1 MKNKLL
7 ELWDA
12 YWERRKIT
20 LPVTIVVAGLVIGG
34 IGYGI
39 SASGKKASAPKEA
52 KTKTEKV
59 VTPEYICYDKAGIYS
74 DKATYDAGEITVGD
88 VTVENATFNTLTIT
102 EGVGEGSV
110 TLNNDNVKK
119 ILVVNGGG
127 TNSLHING
135 GEYDEIVSNKYNCH
149 IVIDE
154 NCSVEKLTVPSTAL
168 VEVNGTVKTANVV
181 PSTYDGEV
189 TWETGFKAGEKA
201 TITALNISEEVKDTV
216 SVEDAS
222 GNAVKEEKTLTK
234 EQTAN
239 VQANV
244 QKATTTAQSNSSAA
258 KSEATSG
265 GSNTS
270 ASANTSTPSNNG
282 GSTNAPSNNTTPST
296 NNNVAPTPST
306 PSNNGGSTKPST
318 PSNNKPSTPT
328 VSYVTCPDC
337 GETYEKGTTHN
348 CSVMRTCDYCGA
360 KYKYWEQHDCPY
372 TTDYYGNKV
381 RKDSRYVVAVGGYGT
396 KKYSDGSYEVTDEG
410 RNALRQSYEIDLEEL
425 RGAGIEPTGRFSS
438 LDAYVISNSGI

>member
-59 VTPEYICYDKAGIYS
+59 VTPEYICYDKAGTYS

-201 TITALNISEEVKDTV
+201 TITALNISEEVKDAV

-244 QKATTTAQSNSSAA
+244 QKVTTTAQSNSSAA

-270 ASANTSTPSNNG
+270 ASAGTSTPSNNG

-306 PSNNGGSTKPST
+306 PSNNGGTTKPSA

>member
-1 MKNKLL
+1 MNKLL
-7 ELWDA
+7 ENYLN
-12 YWERRKIT
+12 YKKIT
-20 LPVTIVVAGLVIGG
+20 IPVTVLVAGLIIGG
-34 IGYGI
+34 VTYGVTSSSKDTVK
-39 SASGKKASAPKEA
+39 SASKDA

-59 VTPEYICYDKAGIYS
+59 VTPEYICYDKAGTYS
-74 DKATYDAGEITVGD
+74 DKATYDAGEITASD

-201 TITALNISEEVKDTV
+201 TITALNISEEVKDAV

-244 QKATTTAQSNSSAA
+244 QKVTSTAQSNSSAA

-270 ASANTSTPSNNG
+270 ASAGTSTPSNNG
-282 GSTNAPSNNTTPST
+282 GSTHAPSNNTTPST
-296 NNNVAPTPST
+296 NNNVAPTPS
-306 PSNNGGSTKPST
+306 NNGGTTKPSA
-318 PSNNKPSTPT
+318 PNNNKPSTPT

-348 CSVMRTCDYCGA
+348 CSVMRTCNYCGA

-381 RKDSRYVVAVGGYGT
+381 RKDSRYVVAVGTWGT

-410 RNALRQSYEIDLEEL
+410 RNACRDGYTTEEL
-425 RGAGIEPTGRFSS
+425 AHPGDWTS
-438 LDAYVISNSGI
+438 LDEFVIYHSGV

>member
-7 ELWDA
+7 ELWGA

-20 LPVTIVVAGLVIGG
+20 LPVTIAVAGLVIGG

-59 VTPEYICYDKAGIYS
+59 VTPEYICYDKAGTYS

-201 TITALNISEEVKDTV
+201 TITALNISEEVKGAV

-244 QKATTTAQSNSSAA
+244 QKVTTTAQSNSSAA

-270 ASANTSTPSNNG
+270 ASAGASTPSNNG

-306 PSNNGGSTKPST
+306 PST
-318 PSNNKPSTPT
+318 PSNNNSSSSEPQW
-328 VSYVTCPDC
+328 VTCPECGDTYQSGTNHKCQTFTCTVC
-337 GETYEKGTTHN
+337 GETYPRSKTHN
-348 CSVMRTCDYCGA
+348 C
-360 KYKYWEQHDCPY
+360 QY
-372 TTDYYGNKV
+372 TKDAYGNVV
-381 RKDSRYVVAVGGYGT
+381 RKDSRYVVAVGNYDV
-396 KKYSDGSYEVTDEG
+396 KKMSDGSYDIP
-410 RNALRQSYEIDLEEL
+410 QSARDLCKQGYESECLILGEDPW
-425 RGAGIEPTGRFSS
+425 GS
-438 LDAYVISNSGI
+438 LDAYIIACRACV

>member
-1 MKNKLL
+1 MNKLL
-7 ELWDA
+7 ENYLN
-12 YWERRKIT
+12 YKKIT
-20 LPVTIVVAGLVIGG
+20 IPVTVLAAGLIIGG
-34 IGYGI
+34 VTYGVTSSSKDTVK
-39 SASGKKASAPKEA
+39 SASKDA

-59 VTPEYICYDKAGIYS
+59 VTPEYICYDKAGTYS

-201 TITALNISEEVKDTV
+201 TITALNISEEVKNAV

-244 QKATTTAQSNSSAA
+244 QKVTSTAQSNSSAA

-270 ASANTSTPSNNG
+270 ASAGTSSPSNNG
-282 GSTNAPSNNTTPST
+282 SVNAPSNNTAPST
-296 NNNVAPTPST
+296 NNVAPAPST
-306 PSNNGGSTKPST
+306 PSAPSNNGNVKPSA
-318 PSNNKPSTPT
+318 PNNNKPSTPT

-348 CSVMRTCDYCGA
+348 CSVMRTCNYCGA

-381 RKDSRYVVAVGGYGT
+381 RKDSRYVVAVGNYDI
-396 KKYSDGSYEVTDEG
+396 KKYSDGSYDVPQSARDTL
-410 RNALRQSYEIDLEEL
+410 ASSYESEKYAYGDNWVNNPRLTSID
-425 RGAGIEPTGRFSS
+425 AWC
-438 LDAYVISNSGI
+438 ISCSGI

>member
-7 ELWDA
+7 ELWGA

-20 LPVTIVVAGLVIGG
+20 LPVTIIVAGLVIGG

-52 KTKTEKV
+52 KAKTEKV
-59 VTPEYICYDKAGIYS
+59 VTPEYICYDKAGTYS

-154 NCSVEKLTVPSTAL
+154 NCSVEKLTVPSSAL

-244 QKATTTAQSNSSAA
+244 QKVTTTAQSNSSAA
-258 KSEATSG
+258 KSEATSS

-270 ASANTSTPSNNG
+270 ASAGTSTPSNNG

-306 PSNNGGSTKPST
+306 PST
-318 PSNNKPSTPT
+318 PSNNNSSSSEPQW
-328 VSYVTCPDC
+328 VTCPECGDTYQSGTNHKCQTFTCTVC
-337 GETYEKGTTHN
+337 GETYPRSKTHN
-348 CSVMRTCDYCGA
+348 C
-360 KYKYWEQHDCPY
+360 QY
-372 TTDYYGNKV
+372 TKDAYGNVV
-381 RKDSRYVVAVGGYGT
+381 RKDSRYVVAVGTWGT

-410 RNALRQSYEIDLEEL
+410 RNACRDGYATEEL
-425 RGAGIEPTGRFSS
+425 AHPGDWSS
-438 LDAYVISNSGI
+438 LDEFVIFHSGI

>member
-7 ELWDA
+7 ELWGA

-20 LPVTIVVAGLVIGG
+20 LPVTIAVAGLVIGG

-59 VTPEYICYDKAGIYS
+59 VTPEYICYDKAGTYS

-201 TITALNISEEVKDTV
+201 TITALNISEEVRDAV

-244 QKATTTAQSNSSAA
+244 QKVTTTAQSNSSAA

-270 ASANTSTPSNNG
+270 ASAGASTPSNNG

-296 NNNVAPTPST
+296 NNNVAPTPS
-306 PSNNGGSTKPST
+306 KPST
-318 PSNNKPSTPT
+318 PSNNSSSSSEPQW
-328 VSYVTCPDC
+328 VTCPECGDTYQSGTNHKCQTFTCTVC
-337 GETYEKGTTHN
+337 GETYPRSKTHN
-348 CSVMRTCDYCGA
+348 C
-360 KYKYWEQHDCPY
+360 QY
-372 TTDYYGNKV
+372 TKDAYGNVV

-396 KKYSDGSYEVTDEG
+396 KKYSDGSYEVTDYG
-410 RNALRQSYEIDLEEL
+410 REINRSSYEEEKMIQGDNWVNIPYL
-425 RGAGIEPTGRFSS
+425 SS
-438 LDAYVISNSGI
+438 LDAYVINCSGI

>member
-39 SASGKKASAPKEA
+39 SASGKKEAAPKEA
-52 KTKTEKV
+52 KAKTEKV
-59 VTPEYICYDKAGIYS
+59 VTPEYICYDKAGTYS
-74 DKATYDAGEITVGD
+74 DKATYDAGEITVSD

-154 NCSVEKLTVPSTAL
+154 NCSVEKLTVPSSAL

-181 PSTYDGEV
+181 PSTYDGEI

-201 TITALNISEEVKDTV
+201 TITALNISEEVKDDV

-244 QKATTTAQSNSSAA
+244 QKVTTTAQSNSSAA
-258 KSEATSG
+258 KNEATSG

-270 ASANTSTPSNNG
+270 ASASTSTPSNNG
-282 GSTNAPSNNTTPST
+282 GNTNAPSNNSTPST

-306 PSNNGGSTKPST
+306 PST
-318 PSNNKPSTPT
+318 PSNNNGSSNEPQW
-328 VSYVTCPDC
+328 VTCPECGDTYQSGTNHKCQTFTCTVC
-337 GETYEKGTTHN
+337 GETYPRSKTHN
-348 CSVMRTCDYCGA
+348 C
-360 KYKYWEQHDCPY
+360 QY
-372 TTDYYGNKV
+372 TKDAYGNVV
-381 RKDSRYVVAVGGYGT
+381 RKDSRYVVAVGNYDI
-396 KKYSDGSYEVTDEG
+396 KKYSDGSYDVPQSARDTL
-410 RNALRQSYEIDLEEL
+410 ASSYESEKYAYGDNWVNNPRLASID
-425 RGAGIEPTGRFSS
+425 AWC
-438 LDAYVISNSGI
+438 ISCSGI

>member
-1 MKNKLL
+1 MKNKFL
-7 ELWDA
+7 ELWNNFLT
-12 YWERRKIT
+12 YKKIT
-20 LPVTIVVAGLVIGG
+20 IPVTIVVAGLVIGG

-39 SASGKKASAPKEA
+39 SASGKKAAAPKEA
-52 KTKTEKV
+52 KEKTEKV
-59 VTPEYICYDKAGIYS
+59 VAPEYICYDKAGTYS

-201 TITALNISEEVKDTV
+201 TITALNISEEVKDAV

-244 QKATTTAQSNSSAA
+244 QKVTSTAQSNSSAA
-258 KSEATSG
+258 KSEATNG

-270 ASANTSTPSNNG
+270 ASAGTSTPSNNG
-282 GSTNAPSNNTTPST
+282 GSTNAPSNNTTP
-296 NNNVAPTPST
+296 
-306 PSNNGGSTKPST
+306 
-318 PSNNKPSTPT
+318 T
-328 VSYVTCPDC
+328 VSYVTCPD
-337 GETYEKGTTHN
+337 
-348 CSVMRTCDYCGA
+348 
-360 KYKYWEQHDCPY
+360 
-372 TTDYYGNKV
+372 
-381 RKDSRYVVAVGGYGT
+381 
-396 KKYSDGSYEVTDEG
+396 
-410 RNALRQSYEIDLEEL
+410 
-425 RGAGIEPTGRFSS
+425 
-438 LDAYVISNSGI
+438 

>member
-59 VTPEYICYDKAGIYS
+59 VTPEYICYDKAGTYS

-154 NCSVEKLTVPSTAL
+154 NCSVEKLTVPSSAL

-201 TITALNISEEVKDTV
+201 TITALNISEEVKGAV

-244 QKATTTAQSNSSAA
+244 QKVTTTAQSNSSAA
-258 KSEATSG
+258 KSEATSS

-270 ASANTSTPSNNG
+270 ASAGTSTPSNNG

-296 NNNVAPTPST
+296 NNNVAPTPS
-306 PSNNGGSTKPST
+306 KPST
-318 PSNNKPSTPT
+318 PSNNNSSSSEPQW
-328 VSYVTCPDC
+328 VTCPECGDTYQSGTNHKCQTFTCTVC
-337 GETYEKGTTHN
+337 GETYPRSKTHN
-348 CSVMRTCDYCGA
+348 C
-360 KYKYWEQHDCPY
+360 QY
-372 TTDYYGNKV
+372 TKDAYGNVV
-381 RKDSRYVVAVGGYGT
+381 RKDSRYVVAVGNYDI
-396 KKYSDGSYEVTDEG
+396 KKYSDGSYDVPQSARDTL
-410 RNALRQSYEIDLEEL
+410 ASSYESEKYAYGDNWVNNPRLTSID
-425 RGAGIEPTGRFSS
+425 AWC
-438 LDAYVISNSGI
+438 ISCSGI

>member
-59 VTPEYICYDKAGIYS
+59 VTPEYICYDKAGTYS

-201 TITALNISEEVKDTV
+201 TITALNISEEVRDAV

-244 QKATTTAQSNSSAA
+244 QKVTTTAQSNSSAA
-258 KSEATSG
+258 KSETTSG

-270 ASANTSTPSNNG
+270 ASAGASTPSNNG

-296 NNNVAPTPST
+296 NNNVAPTPS
-306 PSNNGGSTKPST
+306 KPST
-318 PSNNKPSTPT
+318 PSNNSSSSSEPQW
-328 VSYVTCPDC
+328 VTCPECGDTYQSGTNHKCQTFTCTVC
-337 GETYEKGTTHN
+337 GETYPRSKTHN
-348 CSVMRTCDYCGA
+348 C
-360 KYKYWEQHDCPY
+360 QY
-372 TTDYYGNKV
+372 TKDAYGNVV
-381 RKDSRYVVAVGGYGT
+381 RKDSRYVVAVGNYDI
-396 KKYSDGSYEVTDEG
+396 KKYSDGSYDVPQSARDTL
-410 RNALRQSYEIDLEEL
+410 ASSYESEKYAYGDNWVNNPRLTSID
-425 RGAGIEPTGRFSS
+425 AWC
-438 LDAYVISNSGI
+438 ISCSGI

>member
-59 VTPEYICYDKAGIYS
+59 VTPEYICYDKAGTYS

-154 NCSVEKLTVPSTAL
+154 NCSVEKLTVPSSAL

-201 TITALNISEEVKDTV
+201 TITALNISEEVKDAV
-216 SVEDAS
+216 SVEDAT
-222 GNAVKEEKTLTK
+222 GTAVKEEKTLSK
-234 EQTAN
+234 EQTSK

-244 QKATTTAQSNSSAA
+244 QKVTTTAQSNSSAA

-270 ASANTSTPSNNG
+270 ASAGTSTPSNNG

-296 NNNVAPTPST
+296 NNNVAPTPSK
-306 PSNNGGSTKPST
+306 PSNNGGTTKPSA

-381 RKDSRYVVAVGGYGT
+381 RKDSRYVVAVGLWGT

-410 RNALRQSYEIDLEEL
+410 RNACRDGYATEEL
-425 RGAGIEPTGRFSS
+425 AHPGDWSS
-438 LDAYVISNSGI
+438 LDEFVIFHSGI

>member
-1 MKNKLL
+1 MNKLL
-7 ELWDA
+7 ENYLN
-12 YWERRKIT
+12 YKKIT
-20 LPVTIVVAGLVIGG
+20 IPVTVLVAGLIIGG
-34 IGYGI
+34 VTYGVTSSSKDTVK
-39 SASGKKASAPKEA
+39 SASKDA

-59 VTPEYICYDKAGIYS
+59 VTPEYICYDKAGTYS
-74 DKATYDAGEITVGD
+74 DKATYDAGEITASD

-154 NCSVEKLTVPSTAL
+154 NCKVATLTVPSSAL
-168 VEVNGTVKTANVV
+168 VEVNGTVETANVV
-181 PSTYDGEV
+181 PSDYDGEI

-201 TITALNISEEVKDTV
+201 NISALNISEEVKNDV

-222 GNAVKEEKTLTK
+222 GNAVKEEKTLSK
-234 EQTAN
+234 EQTSK
-239 VQANV
+239 VQAKV
-244 QKATTTAQSNSSAA
+244 EKSTTTAQNSASTA
-258 KSEATSG
+258 KTNTVNSG
-265 GSNTS
+265 ANTS
-270 ASANTSTPSNNG
+270 ASVPSNTTAQAPAQNTTASNGNTSAG
-282 GSTNAPSNNTTPST
+282 TNTSAGNKLPDNYNTNTG
-296 NNNVAPTPST
+296 NNNNEPE
-306 PSNNGGSTKPST
+306 
-318 PSNNKPSTPT
+318 
-328 VSYVTCPDC
+328 YIEC
-337 GETYEKGTTHN
+337 EE
-348 CSVMRTCDYCGA
+348 CGA
-360 KYKYWEQHDCPY
+360 MYKKGSPHPTGVCPLCGQTVLQGHYHDCPMTY
-372 TTDYYGNKV
+372 DYYGNKV

>member
-7 ELWDA
+7 EFWDA

-39 SASGKKASAPKEA
+39 SASGKKAAAPKEA
-52 KTKTEKV
+52 KEKTEKV
-59 VTPEYICYDKAGIYS
+59 VTPEYICYDKAGTYS
-74 DKATYDAGEITVGD
+74 DKATYDAGEITASD

-154 NCSVEKLTVPSTAL
+154 NCKVATLTVPSSAL
-168 VEVNGTVKTANVV
+168 VEVNGTVETANVV
-181 PSTYDGEV
+181 PSDYDGEI

-201 TITALNISEEVKDTV
+201 NISALNISEEVKNDV

-222 GNAVKEEKTLTK
+222 GNAVKEEKTLSK
-234 EQTAN
+234 EQTSK
-239 VQANV
+239 VQAKV
-244 QKATTTAQSNSSAA
+244 EKSTTTAQNSASTA
-258 KSEATSG
+258 KTNTVNSG
-265 GSNTS
+265 ANTS
-270 ASANTSTPSNNG
+270 ASVPSNTTAQAPAQNTTASNGNTSAG
-282 GSTNAPSNNTTPST
+282 TNTSAGNKLPDNYNTNTG
-296 NNNVAPTPST
+296 NNNNEPE
-306 PSNNGGSTKPST
+306 
-318 PSNNKPSTPT
+318 
-328 VSYVTCPDC
+328 YIEC
-337 GETYEKGTTHN
+337 EE
-348 CSVMRTCDYCGA
+348 CGA
-360 KYKYWEQHDCPY
+360 MYKKGSPHPTGVCPLCGQTVLQGHYHDCPMTY
-372 TTDYYGNKV
+372 DYYGNKV
-381 RKDSRYVVAVGGYGT
+381 RKDSRYVVAVGGWGT
-396 KKYSDGSYEVTDEG
+396 KKFSDGSYEVTDEG
-410 RNALRQSYEIDLEEL
+410 RNANRQAYESEKLIQGEDWVNYPRL
-425 RGAGIEPTGRFSS
+425 AT
-438 LDAYVISNSGI
+438 LDTYVISCSGI

>member
-59 VTPEYICYDKAGIYS
+59 VTPEYICYDKAGTYS

-154 NCSVEKLTVPSTAL
+154 NCSVEKLTVPSSAL

-201 TITALNISEEVKDTV
+201 TITALNISEEVKGAV

-244 QKATTTAQSNSSAA
+244 QKVTTTAQSNSSAA
-258 KSEATSG
+258 KSEATSS

-270 ASANTSTPSNNG
+270 ASAGTSTPSNNG

-306 PSNNGGSTKPST
+306 PST

-328 VSYVTCPDC
+328 TTYVDCP
-337 GETYEKGTTHN
+337 T
-348 CSVMRTCDYCGA
+348 CGA
-360 KYKYWEQHDCPY
+360 TYDKSAGHPTGTCGLCGATVLQYHYHDCPC
-372 TTDYYGNKV
+372 TWDAYGNVV

-396 KKYSDGSYEVTDEG
+396 KKYSDGSYEVTDYG
-410 RNALRQSYEIDLEEL
+410 REINRSSYEEEKMIQGDNWVNIPYL
-425 RGAGIEPTGRFSS
+425 SS
-438 LDAYVISNSGI
+438 LDAYVINCSGI

>member
-7 ELWDA
+7 EFWNA

-39 SASGKKASAPKEA
+39 SASGKKAAAPKEA
-52 KTKTEKV
+52 KEKTEKV
-59 VTPEYICYDKAGIYS
+59 VTPEYICYDKAGTYS
-74 DKATYDAGEITVGD
+74 DKATYDAGEITASD

-154 NCSVEKLTVPSTAL
+154 NCKVATLTVPSSAL
-168 VEVNGTVKTANVV
+168 VEVNGTVETANVV
-181 PSTYDGEV
+181 PSDYDGEI

-201 TITALNISEEVKDTV
+201 NISALNISEEVKNDV

-222 GNAVKEEKTLTK
+222 GNAVKEEKTLSK
-234 EQTAN
+234 EQTSK
-239 VQANV
+239 VQAKV
-244 QKATTTAQSNSSAA
+244 EKSTTTAQNSASTA
-258 KSEATSG
+258 KTNTVNSG
-265 GSNTS
+265 ANTS
-270 ASANTSTPSNNG
+270 ASVPSNTTAQAPAQNTTASNGNASAGTNTSAGNKLPDNYN
-282 GSTNAPSNNTTPST
+282 TNTG
-296 NNNVAPTPST
+296 NNNNEPE
-306 PSNNGGSTKPST
+306 
-318 PSNNKPSTPT
+318 
-328 VSYVTCPDC
+328 YIEC
-337 GETYEKGTTHN
+337 EE
-348 CSVMRTCDYCGA
+348 CGA
-360 KYKYWEQHDCPY
+360 MYKKGSPHPTGVCPLCGQTVLQGHYHDCPMTY
-372 TTDYYGNKV
+372 DYYGNKV
-381 RKDSRYVVAVGGYGT
+381 RKDSRYVVAVGGWGT
-396 KKYSDGSYEVTDEG
+396 KKFSDGSYEVTDEG
-410 RNALRQSYEIDLEEL
+410 RNANRQAYESEKLIQGEDWVNYPRL
-425 RGAGIEPTGRFSS
+425 AT
-438 LDAYVISNSGI
+438 LDTYVISCSGI

>member
-7 ELWDA
+7 EFWDA

-39 SASGKKASAPKEA
+39 SASGKKATAPKEA
-52 KTKTEKV
+52 KEKTEKV
-59 VTPEYICYDKAGIYS
+59 VTPEYICYDKAGTYS
-74 DKATYDAGEITVGD
+74 DKATYDAGEITASD

-154 NCSVEKLTVPSTAL
+154 NCSVDKLTVPSTAL

-201 TITALNISEEVKDTV
+201 TITALNISEEVKDAV

-244 QKATTTAQSNSSAA
+244 QKVTSTAQSNSSAA

-282 GSTNAPSNNTTPST
+282 SVNAPSNNTTPST

-306 PSNNGGSTKPST
+306 PST

-328 VSYVTCPDC
+328 TTYVDCP
-337 GETYEKGTTHN
+337 T
-348 CSVMRTCDYCGA
+348 CGA
-360 KYKYWEQHDCPY
+360 TYDKSAGHPTGTCGLCGATVLQYHYHDCPC
-372 TTDYYGNKV
+372 TWDAYGNVV
-381 RKDSRYVVAVGGYGT
+381 RKDSRYVVAVGNYDV
-396 KKYSDGSYEVTDEG
+396 KKMSDGSYDIP
-410 RNALRQSYEIDLEEL
+410 QSARDTLAHDYEEEKML
-425 RGAGIEPTGRFSS
+425 QGESIPWKT
-438 LDAYVISNSGI
+438 LDSYIAAHSGV

>member
-1 MKNKLL
+1 MNKLL
-7 ELWDA
+7 ENYLN
-12 YWERRKIT
+12 YKKIT
-20 LPVTIVVAGLVIGG
+20 IPVTVLVAGLIIGG
-34 IGYGI
+34 VTYGVTSSSKDTVK
-39 SASGKKASAPKEA
+39 SASKDA

-59 VTPEYICYDKAGIYS
+59 VTPEYICYDKAGTYS
-74 DKATYDAGEITVGD
+74 DKATYDAGEITASD

-201 TITALNISEEVKDTV
+201 TITALNISEEVKDAV

-244 QKATTTAQSNSSAA
+244 QKVTSTAQSNSSAA
-258 KSEATSG
+258 KSEATNG

-282 GSTNAPSNNTTPST
+282 SVNAPSKNTTPST

-306 PSNNGGSTKPST
+306 PST

-328 VSYVTCPDC
+328 TTYVDCP
-337 GETYEKGTTHN
+337 T
-348 CSVMRTCDYCGA
+348 CGA
-360 KYKYWEQHDCPY
+360 TYDKSAGHPTGTCGLCGATVLQYHYHDCPC
-372 TTDYYGNKV
+372 TWDAYGNVV
-381 RKDSRYVVAVGGYGT
+381 RKDSRYVVAVGNYDV
-396 KKYSDGSYEVTDEG
+396 KKMSDGSYDIP
-410 RNALRQSYEIDLEEL
+410 QSARDTLAHDYEEEKML
-425 RGAGIEPTGRFSS
+425 QGESIPWKT
-438 LDAYVISNSGI
+438 LDSYIAAHSGV

>member
-39 SASGKKASAPKEA
+39 SASGKKEAAPKEA
-52 KTKTEKV
+52 KAKTEKV
-59 VTPEYICYDKAGIYS
+59 VTPEYICYDKAGTYS

-135 GEYDEIVSNKYNCH
+135 GKYDEIVSNKYNCH

-154 NCSVEKLTVPSTAL
+154 NCSVEKLTVPSSAL

-189 TWETGFKAGEKA
+189 TWETGFRAGEKA
-201 TITALNISEEVKDTV
+201 TITALNISEEVKDDV

-244 QKATTTAQSNSSAA
+244 QKVTSTAQSNSSAA

-270 ASANTSTPSNNG
+270 ASASTSTPSNNG

-296 NNNVAPTPST
+296 NNNVAPAPST
-306 PSNNGGSTKPST
+306 PSNNGGTTKPST

-348 CSVMRTCDYCGA
+348 CSVMRTCNYCGA

-381 RKDSRYVVAVGGYGT
+381 RKDSRYVVAVGNYDV
-396 KKYSDGSYEVTDEG
+396 KKMSDGSYDIP
-410 RNALRQSYEIDLEEL
+410 QSARDTLAHDYEEEKML
-425 RGAGIEPTGRFSS
+425 QGESIPWKT
-438 LDAYVISNSGI
+438 LDSYIAAHSGV

>member
-59 VTPEYICYDKAGIYS
+59 VTPEYICYDKAGTYS

-102 EGVGEGSV
+102 EGVGEDSV
-110 TLNNDNVKK
+110 TLNNDKVKK

-154 NCSVEKLTVPSTAL
+154 NCSVEKLTVPSSAL

-181 PSTYDGEV
+181 PSTYEGEV
-189 TWETGFKAGEKA
+189 TWESGFKAGEKA
-201 TITALNISEEVKDTV
+201 TITSLNISEEVKNDV
-216 SVEDAS
+216 SVEDVS

-244 QKATTTAQSNSSAA
+244 QKVTTTAQSNSSAA

-270 ASANTSTPSNNG
+270 ASAGTSTPSNNG
-282 GSTNAPSNNTTPST
+282 SANVPSNNTAPST
-296 NNNVAPTPST
+296 NNVAPTPS
-306 PSNNGGSTKPST
+306 NNGGTT
-318 PSNNKPSTPT
+318 KPSTPT

-348 CSVMRTCDYCGA
+348 CSVMRTCNYCGA

-372 TTDYYGNKV
+372 TTDYYGNVV
-381 RKDSRYVVAVGGYGT
+381 RKDSRYVVAVGGWGT
-396 KKYSDGSYEVTDEG
+396 KKFSDGSYEVTDEG
-410 RNALRQSYEIDLEEL
+410 RNANRQSYETEVLACQ
-425 RGAGIEPTGRFSS
+425 GAGISISGTRYET
-438 LDAYVISNSGI
+438 LDTFVISCSGI

>member
-7 ELWDA
+7 EFWDA

-39 SASGKKASAPKEA
+39 SASGKKAAAPKEA
-52 KTKTEKV
+52 KEKTEKV
-59 VTPEYICYDKAGIYS
+59 VTPEYICYDKAGTYS
-74 DKATYDAGEITVGD
+74 DKATYDAGEITASD

-154 NCSVEKLTVPSTAL
+154 NCKVATLTVPSSAL
-168 VEVNGTVKTANVV
+168 VEVNGTVETANVV
-181 PSTYDGEV
+181 PSDYDGEI

-201 TITALNISEEVKDTV
+201 NISALNISEEVKNDV

-222 GNAVKEEKTLTK
+222 GNAVKEEKTLSK
-234 EQTAN
+234 EQTSK
-239 VQANV
+239 VQAKV
-244 QKATTTAQSNSSAA
+244 EKSTTTAQNSASTA
-258 KSEATSG
+258 KTNTVNSG
-265 GSNTS
+265 ANTS
-270 ASANTSTPSNNG
+270 ASVPSNTTAQAPAQNTTASNGNTSAG
-282 GSTNAPSNNTTPST
+282 TNTSAGNKLPDNYNTNTG
-296 NNNVAPTPST
+296 NNNNEPE
-306 PSNNGGSTKPST
+306 
-318 PSNNKPSTPT
+318 
-328 VSYVTCPDC
+328 YIEC
-337 GETYEKGTTHN
+337 EE
-348 CSVMRTCDYCGA
+348 CGA
-360 KYKYWEQHDCPY
+360 MYKKGSPHPAGVCPLCGQTVLQGHYHDCPMTY
-372 TTDYYGNKV
+372 DYYGNKV
-381 RKDSRYVVAVGGYGT
+381 RKDSRYVVAVGGWGT
-396 KKYSDGSYEVTDEG
+396 KKFSDGSYEVTDEG
-410 RNALRQSYEIDLEEL
+410 RNANRQAYESEKLIQGEDWVNYPRL
-425 RGAGIEPTGRFSS
+425 AT
-438 LDAYVISNSGI
+438 LDTYVISCSGI

>member
-7 ELWDA
+7 ELWNA

-39 SASGKKASAPKEA
+39 SASGKKEAAPKEA
-52 KTKTEKV
+52 KAKTEKV
-59 VTPEYICYDKAGIYS
+59 VTPEYICYDKAGTYS

-154 NCSVEKLTVPSTAL
+154 NCSVEKLTVPSSAL

-201 TITALNISEEVKDTV
+201 TITALNISEEVKDDV
-216 SVEDAS
+216 SVEDAT
-222 GNAVKEEKTLTK
+222 GTAVKEEKTLTK

-244 QKATTTAQSNSSAA
+244 QKVTITAQSNSSAA

-270 ASANTSTPSNNG
+270 ASASTSTPSNNG
-282 GSTNAPSNNTTPST
+282 GNTNAPSNNTTPST
-296 NNNVAPTPST
+296 NNNVAPAPST
-306 PSNNGGSTKPST
+306 PSNPSNNGGTTKPSA
-318 PSNNKPSTPT
+318 STT
-328 VSYVTCPDC
+328 TYVTCPTC
-337 GETYEKGTTHN
+337 GETYDKNIGHSSGI
-348 CSVMRTCDYCGA
+348 CSVCGETCLNGHY
-360 KYKYWEQHDCPY
+360 HDCPY
-372 TTDYYGNKV
+372 TWDAYGNKV
-381 RKDSRYVVAVGGYGT
+381 RKDSRYVVAVGQWET
-396 KKYSDGSYEVTDEG
+396 KKYSDGTYEVTEAG
-410 RNALRQSYEIDLEEL
+410 RNANRQAYESEKLIQGDDWVNYPRL
-425 RGAGIEPTGRFSS
+425 AS
-438 LDAYVISNSGI
+438 LDAYVISCSGI

>member
-59 VTPEYICYDKAGIYS
+59 VTPEYICYDKAGTYS

-216 SVEDAS
+216 SVHDAS
-222 GNAVKEEKTLTK
+222 GNAVKEEKTLSK
-234 EQTAN
+234 EQTSK

-244 QKATTTAQSNSSAA
+244 QKVTTTAQS
-258 KSEATSG
+258 
-265 GSNTS
+265 
-270 ASANTSTPSNNG
+270 
-282 GSTNAPSNNTTPST
+282 
-296 NNNVAPTPST
+296 
-306 PSNNGGSTKPST
+306 
-318 PSNNKPSTPT
+318 
-328 VSYVTCPDC
+328 
-337 GETYEKGTTHN
+337 
-348 CSVMRTCDYCGA
+348 
-360 KYKYWEQHDCPY
+360 
-372 TTDYYGNKV
+372 
-381 RKDSRYVVAVGGYGT
+381 
-396 KKYSDGSYEVTDEG
+396 
-410 RNALRQSYEIDLEEL
+410 
-425 RGAGIEPTGRFSS
+425 
-438 LDAYVISNSGI
+438 

>member
-59 VTPEYICYDKAGIYS
+59 VTPEYICYDKAGTYS

-189 TWETGFKAGEKA
+189 TWETGVKAGEKA

-222 GNAVKEEKTLTK
+222 GNAVKEEKNLTK

-270 ASANTSTPSNNG
+270 ASAGTSIPSNNG
-282 GSTNAPSNNTTPST
+282 GNTNAPSNNTTPST
-296 NNNVAPTPST
+296 NNNVSPT
-306 PSNNGGSTKPST
+306 PST

-337 GETYEKGTTHN
+337 GETYENGTTHN

-381 RKDSRYVVAVGGYGT
+381 RKDSRYVVAVGNYDI
-396 KKYSDGSYEVTDEG
+396 KKYSDGSYDVPQSARDTL
-410 RNALRQSYEIDLEEL
+410 ASSYESEKYAYGDNWVNNPRLTSID
-425 RGAGIEPTGRFSS
+425 AWC
-438 LDAYVISNSGI
+438 ISCSGI

>member
-7 ELWDA
+7 ELWGA

-20 LPVTIVVAGLVIGG
+20 LPVTIAVAGLVIGG

-59 VTPEYICYDKAGIYS
+59 VTPEYICYDKAGTYS

-201 TITALNISEEVKDTV
+201 TITALNISEEVRDAV

-244 QKATTTAQSNSSAA
+244 QKVTTTAQSNSSAA

-270 ASANTSTPSNNG
+270 ASAGASTPSNNG

-296 NNNVAPTPST
+296 NNNVAPTPS
-306 PSNNGGSTKPST
+306 KPST
-318 PSNNKPSTPT
+318 PSNNSSSSSEPQW
-328 VSYVTCPDC
+328 VTCPECGDTYQSGTNHKCQTFTCTVC
-337 GETYEKGTTHN
+337 GETYPRSKTHN
-348 CSVMRTCDYCGA
+348 C
-360 KYKYWEQHDCPY
+360 QY
-372 TTDYYGNKV
+372 TKDAYGNVV
-381 RKDSRYVVAVGGYGT
+381 RKDSRYVVAVGNYDI
-396 KKYSDGSYEVTDEG
+396 KKYSDGSYDVPQSARDTL
-410 RNALRQSYEIDLEEL
+410 ASSYESEKYAYGDNWVNNPRLTSID
-425 RGAGIEPTGRFSS
+425 AWC
-438 LDAYVISNSGI
+438 ISCSGI

>member
-7 ELWDA
+7 ELWNNFLT
-12 YWERRKIT
+12 YKKIT
-20 LPVTIVVAGLVIGG
+20 IPVTIVVAGLVIGG

-59 VTPEYICYDKAGIYS
+59 VTPEYICYDKAGTYS

-154 NCSVEKLTVPSTAL
+154 NCSVEKLTVPSSAL

-181 PSTYDGEV
+181 PSTYNGEV

-201 TITALNISEEVKDTV
+201 TITALNISEEVKGAV

-244 QKATTTAQSNSSAA
+244 QKVTTTAQSNSSAA

-270 ASANTSTPSNNG
+270 ASAGASTPSNNG
-282 GSTNAPSNNTTPST
+282 GNTNAPSNNTTPST
-296 NNNVAPTPST
+296 NNNVVPTPS
-306 PSNNGGSTKPST
+306 KPST
-318 PSNNKPSTPT
+318 PSNNNSSSSEPQW
-328 VSYVTCPDC
+328 VTCPECGDTYQSGTNHKCQTFTCTVC
-337 GETYEKGTTHN
+337 GETYPRSKTHN
-348 CSVMRTCDYCGA
+348 C
-360 KYKYWEQHDCPY
+360 QY
-372 TTDYYGNKV
+372 TKDAYGNVV
-381 RKDSRYVVAVGGYGT
+381 RKDSRYVVAVGNYDI
-396 KKYSDGSYEVTDEG
+396 KKYSDGSYDVPQSARDTL
-410 RNALRQSYEIDLEEL
+410 ASSYESEKYAYGDNWVNNPRLTSID
-425 RGAGIEPTGRFSS
+425 AWC
-438 LDAYVISNSGI
+438 ISCSGI

>member
-39 SASGKKASAPKEA
+39 SASGKKASAPREA
-52 KTKTEKV
+52 KAKTEKV
-59 VTPEYICYDKAGIYS
+59 VAPEYICYDKAGTYS

-154 NCSVEKLTVPSTAL
+154 NCSVEKLTVPSSAL

-201 TITALNISEEVKDTV
+201 TITALNISEEVKDDV
-216 SVEDAS
+216 SVEDVS
-222 GNAVKEEKTLTK
+222 GNAVKEEKTLTN

-244 QKATTTAQSNSSAA
+244 QKVTTTAQSNSSAA

-270 ASANTSTPSNNG
+270 ASAGTSTPSNNG
-282 GSTNAPSNNTTPST
+282 SANVPSNNTAPST
-296 NNNVAPTPST
+296 NNVAPTPS
-306 PSNNGGSTKPST
+306 NNGGTT
-318 PSNNKPSTPT
+318 KPSTPT

-348 CSVMRTCDYCGA
+348 CSVMRTCNYCGA

-372 TTDYYGNKV
+372 TTDYYGNVV
-381 RKDSRYVVAVGGYGT
+381 RKDSRYVVAVGGWGT
-396 KKYSDGSYEVTDEG
+396 KKFSDGSYEVTDEG
-410 RNALRQSYEIDLEEL
+410 RNANRQSYETEVLACQ
-425 RGAGIEPTGRFSS
+425 GAGISISGTRYET
-438 LDAYVISNSGI
+438 LDTFVISCSGI

>member
-7 ELWDA
+7 ELWNNFLT
-12 YWERRKIT
+12 YKKIT
-20 LPVTIVVAGLVIGG
+20 IPVTIVVAGLVIGG

-39 SASGKKASAPKEA
+39 SASGKKASAPREA
-52 KTKTEKV
+52 KEKTEKV
-59 VTPEYICYDKAGIYS
+59 VTPEYICYDKAGTYS

-201 TITALNISEEVKDTV
+201 TITALNISEEVKDDV
-216 SVEDAS
+216 SVEDVS

-244 QKATTTAQSNSSAA
+244 QKVTSTAQSNSSAA
-258 KSEATSG
+258 KSEATSS

-270 ASANTSTPSNNG
+270 ASAGTSTPSNNG
-282 GSTNAPSNNTTPST
+282 GSTNAPSNNTAPST
-296 NNNVAPTPST
+296 NNNVAPAPST
-306 PSNNGGSTKPST
+306 PSNNGGSTKP
-318 PSNNKPSTPT
+318 PTPT

-381 RKDSRYVVAVGGYGT
+381 RKDSRYVVAVGNYDI
-396 KKYSDGSYEVTDEG
+396 KKMSDGSYDIPQSARDICEPDYIDECKLQG
-410 RNALRQSYEIDLEEL
+410 DLW
-425 RGAGIEPTGRFSS
+425 GS
-438 LDAYVISNSGI
+438 LDAYIIACRACV

>member
-59 VTPEYICYDKAGIYS
+59 VTPEYICYDKAGTYS

-154 NCSVEKLTVPSTAL
+154 NCSVEKLTVPSSAL

-201 TITALNISEEVKDTV
+201 TITALNISEEVKDAV
-216 SVEDAS
+216 SVEDAT
-222 GNAVKEEKTLTK
+222 GTAVKEEKTLSK
-234 EQTAN
+234 EQTSK

-244 QKATTTAQSNSSAA
+244 QKVTTTAQSNSSAA

-270 ASANTSTPSNNG
+270 ASAGTSTPSNNG

-296 NNNVAPTPST
+296 NNNVAPTPSK
-306 PSNNGGSTKPST
+306 PSNNGGTTKPSA

-381 RKDSRYVVAVGGYGT
+381 RKDSRYVVAVGNYDI
-396 KKYSDGSYEVTDEG
+396 KKYSDGSYDVPQSARDTL
-410 RNALRQSYEIDLEEL
+410 ASSYESEKYAYGDNWVNNPRLTSID
-425 RGAGIEPTGRFSS
+425 AWC
-438 LDAYVISNSGI
+438 ISCSGI

>member
-7 ELWDA
+7 EFWDA

-39 SASGKKASAPKEA
+39 SASSKKATAPKDA

-59 VTPEYICYDKAGIYS
+59 VTPEYICYDKAGTYS
-74 DKATYDAGEITVGD
+74 DKATYDAGEITASD

-135 GEYDEIVSNKYNCH
+135 GKYDEIVSNKYNCH

-201 TITALNISEEVKDTV
+201 TITALNISEEVKDAV

-244 QKATTTAQSNSSAA
+244 QKVTSTAQSNSSAA
-258 KSEATSG
+258 KSEATNG

-282 GSTNAPSNNTTPST
+282 SVNAPSNNTTPST

-306 PSNNGGSTKPST
+306 PST

-328 VSYVTCPDC
+328 TTYVDCP
-337 GETYEKGTTHN
+337 T
-348 CSVMRTCDYCGA
+348 CGA
-360 KYKYWEQHDCPY
+360 TYDKSAGHPTGTCGLCGATVLQYHYHDCPC
-372 TTDYYGNKV
+372 TWDAYGNVV
-381 RKDSRYVVAVGGYGT
+381 RKDSRYVVAVGGWGT
-396 KKYSDGSYEVTDEG
+396 KKFSDGSYEVTDEG
-410 RNALRQSYEIDLEEL
+410 RNANRQGWEEEKVL
-425 RGAGIEPTGRFSS
+425 QPDAWGSS
-438 LDAYVISNSGI
+438 TLDEFVIYHSGV